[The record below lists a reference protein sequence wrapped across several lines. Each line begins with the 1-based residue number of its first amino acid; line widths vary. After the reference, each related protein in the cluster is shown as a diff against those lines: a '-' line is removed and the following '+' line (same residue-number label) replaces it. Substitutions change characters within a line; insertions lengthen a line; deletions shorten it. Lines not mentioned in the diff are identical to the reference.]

1 MCVYC
6 LYEECFVCSD
16 WLLCNTRPFLPSRMA
31 PRLASL
37 RRNKTEKDCPLLCP
51 GQHFRSCESPA
62 SILLSPLVNLESAKT
77 SMNPYNPYHAVLHF
91 LRLENSPRKISANI
105 KSCFTCVFSF
115 LSEHCVVEYNG
126 DAVVLHPKGPLCS
139 VDGIPISEPTKL
151 PQGL

>member
-6 LYEECFVCSD
+6 LYEERFVCSD
-16 WLLCNTRPFLPSRMA
+16 WLLCNTSPFLPSRMA

-62 SILLSPLVNLESAKT
+62 SILLNPLVNLESAKT
-77 SMNPYNPYHAVLHF
+77 SMNRPYHAVLRF
-91 LRLENSPRKISANI
+91 LRLGNSPRKISANI
-105 KSCFTCVFSF
+105 KSCCTCVFSF